1 MDQIKTTIW
10 SERVF
15 CVQTAGEEDDELHET
30 VTKETRGQ
38 GIGYRSDEERIIEI
52 ELERLRDFK
61 NHPFRVKADAQ
72 MGELTES
79 IRHYRGTEGNMP
91 LPCWV
96 IGKCRSLSAI

>member
-1 MDQIKTTIW
+1 LDQIKTTIW

-15 CVQTAGEEDDELHET
+15 CVQTAGEEDDELQET
-30 VTKETRGQ
+30 VTEETRGQ

-79 IRHYRGTEGNMP
+79 IRHYGILNP
-91 LPCWV
+91 LIVRP
-96 IGKCRSLSAI
+96 LS

>member
-15 CVQTAGEEDDELHET
+15 CVQTAGEEDDELQET
-30 VTKETRGQ
+30 VTEETRGQ

-72 MGELTES
+72 MGEQTDREYQALRDIKSPDCTSLTGRS
-79 IRHYRGTEGNMP
+79 I
-91 LPCWV
+91 
-96 IGKCRSLSAI
+96 

>member
-15 CVQTAGEEDDELHET
+15 CVQTAEEEDDELQET
-30 VTKETRGQ
+30 VTEETRWQ

-61 NHPFRVKADAQ
+61 NHPFRVTGSVRSKG
-72 MGELTES
+72 MIS
-79 IRHYRGTEGNMP
+79 FSSMY
-91 LPCWV
+91 LP
-96 IGKCRSLSAI
+96 KRERSLL